1 MIKWIFQK
9 ELMLTKQI
17 HEKNVTLVIIGTLK
31 IYLYP
36 YLCNGCHG
44 LMQKAIDFNDVDTV
58 PIKGSDYR
66 IYFCY
71 ISKYEAI
78 SLMNNSNLNEKKW
91 IIIIFFSLRK

>member
-9 ELMLTKQI
+9 ELVLTKQI
-17 HEKNVTLVIIGTLK
+17 HQKNVTLVIIGTLK
-31 IYLYP
+31 TYLYP

-44 LMQKAIDFNDVDTV
+44 LMEKAIDFNDVDTV

-66 IYFCY
+66 IYFRY

-78 SLMNNSNLNEKKW
+78 SLMNNSNLNEKNG
-91 IIIIFFSLRK
+91 LL